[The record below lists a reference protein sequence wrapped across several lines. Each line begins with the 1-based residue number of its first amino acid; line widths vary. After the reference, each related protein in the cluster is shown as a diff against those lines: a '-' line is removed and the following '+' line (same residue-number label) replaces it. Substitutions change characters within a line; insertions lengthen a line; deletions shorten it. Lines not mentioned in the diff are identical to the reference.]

1 MKKHLLWLCA
11 LLLAACGLA
20 LSACAAETRVYVA
33 DGGTGDGK
41 SASTPCGSLAAAVDA
56 LNGAGGTVVLVGD
69 VTVSVQTTLPEQSGD
84 LTFTAEGGARLVQKQ
99 RITFAKNTNDNVI
112 TFDLPVYA
120 AASSPVAVFGSF
132 NSITFTEKFTVTKA
146 ATGSGFWFYG
156 GVFTAE
162 AANGGVNADYI
173 TELPYSITVKNGTFD
188 RFSGGNYRSSGHCL
202 VGAIA
207 APVSVT
213 VEGGTFGTAGT
224 YDVESNNQQYNGFSV
239 SGQMILADDATLTI
253 TGGTFHV
260 PVFLQGRLGLV
271 SVRAS
276 RDSKLTASDRK
287 YYSIDGNLKINISGG
302 SFDGG
307 MISAYQQQVSH
318 AQVVRGNFDVT
329 ISGKPTFKTGT
340 ILDATAVKSY
350 PGSSTK
356 ATLTMP
362 AAQSGVTVRRFDR
375 VNGAAQ
381 SYTEPLRIVTIGD
394 SITEGYG
401 GSFATQSYPARIAA
415 RLMREG
421 KDTLVGNYGLSSA
434 GMTMG
439 KAARVY
445 YPDTLADRMT
455 RTETGADFYVF
466 AIGTNDGDAAGQS
479 NGSEKWYVDLYT
491 DFIKAVGDNAET
503 SKVFITNAVHRMT
516 PNVATLRN
524 SSIIR
529 PTQKK
534 IADELS
540 ASDPGKYTFI
550 DLYALTY
557 ERTKKGTFISSD
569 KIHPTV
575 DGYIYMAEKVYDAI
589 FGGVTEVDG
598 FRLTD
603 VYASDS
609 GSPFGAGTKDDPI
622 SYLPNAIDRMATNA
636 DVTLH
641 IVGTLTF
648 GGDSVSLPTYMQRLT
663 IVGEGTN
670 AVLNLSKAAD
680 VRLGCPTVFRNLTV
694 NGRGASTA
702 MVCRYFDLDIDESV
716 TLTGKWDLI
725 LGNIVQSDRSKIDV
739 KTNMKFDSA
748 ESVSSDRDCTV
759 RVLTGTWTRFFC
771 GDRRISNHAPIG
783 TYGGHMTV
791 TVGGAAKITG
801 MTAAATQATLYA
813 AVSGMN
819 YLTGSIDATVDGWD
833 SALALTDF
841 AYIGSR
847 SDIVPYTPTKNTGSV
862 RLTTAAKTIRMGD
875 LDGDGAVTVRDALL
889 LVRAAVNG
897 RLTDAQAEH
906 YFHTTAVTLTDVIWL
921 LGRTAQN

>member
-20 LSACAAETRVYVA
+20 LSAGAAETRVYVA

-146 ATGSGFWFYG
+146 ATASGFWFYG

-609 GSPFGAGTKDDPI
+609 GTPFGAGTKDDPI

-702 MVCRYFDLDIDESV
+702 MVCRYFDLDIDKSV

-862 RLTTAAKTIRMGD
+862 RLTTAAKNIRMGD

-897 RLTDAQAEH
+897 GLDETQMPH
-906 YFHTTAVTLTDVIWL
+906 YFYNTSVTLADVNWL
-921 LGRTAQN
+921 LGRIAQN

>member
-20 LSACAAETRVYVA
+20 LSAGAAETRVYVA
-33 DGGTGDGK
+33 DNGTGDGK

-307 MISAYQQQVSH
+307 IISAYQQQVSH

-609 GSPFGAGTKDDPI
+609 GTPFGAGTKEDPI

-694 NGRGASTA
+694 TGRGAGTA
-702 MVCRYFDLDIDESV
+702 MVCRYFDLDIDKSV

-833 SALALTDF
+833 SALALADF

-847 SDIVPYTPTKNTGSV
+847 SDIVPYTPSKNTGSV
-862 RLTTAAKTIRMGD
+862 RLTTSAKTIRMGD
-875 LDGDGAVTVRDALL
+875 LDGDGASPCVTRCFWCAP
-889 LVRAAVNG
+889 RSTAG
-897 RLTDAQAEH
+897 LTKRRCRIIFTILPLH
-906 YFHTTAVTLTDVIWL
+906 LPM
-921 LGRTAQN
+921 

>member
-20 LSACAAETRVYVA
+20 LSAGAAETRVYVA
-33 DGGTGDGK
+33 DNGTGDGK

-307 MISAYQQQVSH
+307 IISAYQQQVSH

-503 SKVFITNAVHRMT
+503 SKVFITMR
-516 PNVATLRN
+516 
-524 SSIIR
+524 
-529 PTQKK
+529 
-534 IADELS
+534 
-540 ASDPGKYTFI
+540 
-550 DLYALTY
+550 
-557 ERTKKGTFISSD
+557 
-569 KIHPTV
+569 
-575 DGYIYMAEKVYDAI
+575 
-589 FGGVTEVDG
+589 
-598 FRLTD
+598 
-603 VYASDS
+603 
-609 GSPFGAGTKDDPI
+609 
-622 SYLPNAIDRMATNA
+622 
-636 DVTLH
+636 
-641 IVGTLTF
+641 
-648 GGDSVSLPTYMQRLT
+648 
-663 IVGEGTN
+663 
-670 AVLNLSKAAD
+670 
-680 VRLGCPTVFRNLTV
+680 C
-694 NGRGASTA
+694 TA
-702 MVCRYFDLDIDESV
+702 
-716 TLTGKWDLI
+716 
-725 LGNIVQSDRSKIDV
+725 
-739 KTNMKFDSA
+739 
-748 ESVSSDRDCTV
+748 
-759 RVLTGTWTRFFC
+759 
-771 GDRRISNHAPIG
+771 
-783 TYGGHMTV
+783 
-791 TVGGAAKITG
+791 
-801 MTAAATQATLYA
+801 
-813 AVSGMN
+813 
-819 YLTGSIDATVDGWD
+819 
-833 SALALTDF
+833 
-841 AYIGSR
+841 
-847 SDIVPYTPTKNTGSV
+847 
-862 RLTTAAKTIRMGD
+862 
-875 LDGDGAVTVRDALL
+875 
-889 LVRAAVNG
+889 
-897 RLTDAQAEH
+897 
-906 YFHTTAVTLTDVIWL
+906 
-921 LGRTAQN
+921 

>member
-20 LSACAAETRVYVA
+20 LSAGAAETRVYVA

-156 GVFTAE
+156 GVYTTD
-162 AANGGVNADYI
+162 AAKGGVNADYI
-173 TELPYSITVKNGTFD
+173 TELPYAITVKNGTFD
-188 RFSGGNYRSSGHCL
+188 RFSGGNLRSAGQCL

-207 APVSVT
+207 APLTVT
-213 VEGGTFGTAGT
+213 VEGGTFGTAGS

-239 SGQMILADDATLTI
+239 SGQMILADDATLNI
-253 TGGTFHV
+253 SGGTFHV
-260 PVFLQGRLGLV
+260 PVFMQGRLGLV
-271 SVRAS
+271 AVQAS
-276 RDSKLTASDRK
+276 RDSTLTASDKK
-287 YYSIDGNLKINISGG
+287 YYSIDGDLKINISGG

-362 AAQSGVTVRRFDR
+362 AAQSGVTVRRFDE

-589 FGGVTEVDG
+589 FNGVTEVDG

-609 GSPFGAGTKDDPI
+609 GTPFGAGTKEDPI
-622 SYLPNAIDRMATNA
+622 SYLPNAIDRMAINA

-694 NGRGASTA
+694 TGRGAGTA
-702 MVCRYFDLDIDESV
+702 MVCRYFDLDIDKSV

-847 SDIVPYTPTKNTGSV
+847 SDIVPYTPSKNTGSV

>member
-20 LSACAAETRVYVA
+20 LSAGAAETRVYVA

-156 GVFTAE
+156 GAYTTD
-162 AANGGVNADYI
+162 AAKGGVNADYI
-173 TELPYSITVKNGTFD
+173 TELPYAITVKNGTFD
-188 RFSGGNYRSSGHCL
+188 RFSGGNLRSAGQCL

-207 APVSVT
+207 APLTVT
-213 VEGGTFGTAGT
+213 VEGGTFGTAGS

-239 SGQMILADDATLTI
+239 SGQMILADDATLNI
-253 TGGTFHV
+253 SGGTFHV
-260 PVFLQGRLGLV
+260 PVFMQGRLGLV
-271 SVRAS
+271 AVQAS
-276 RDSKLTASDRK
+276 RDSTLTASDRK

-329 ISGKPTFKTGT
+329 ITGTPTFKAGT
-340 ILDATAVKSY
+340 VLDATAVKPY
-350 PGSSTK
+350 AGGSTR

-362 AAQSGVTVRRFDR
+362 AAQSGVTVRRFDE

-401 GSFATQSYPARIAA
+401 ASFATQSYPARIAA
-415 RLMREG
+415 RLMTEG
-421 KDTLVGNYGLSSA
+421 KDTLIANYGLSSG

-445 YPDTLADRMT
+445 YPDSLADRLT
-455 RTETGADFYVF
+455 RTETGADWYVF
-466 AIGTNDGDAAGQS
+466 ALGTNDADATGYS
-479 NGSEKWYVDLYT
+479 NGSEKWYVDRYT

-589 FGGVTEVDG
+589 FNGVTEVEG

-609 GSPFGAGTKDDPI
+609 GTPFGAGTKEDPI
-622 SYLPNAIDRMATNA
+622 SYLPNAIDRMATGA

-648 GGDSVSLPTYMQRLT
+648 DGDSVSLPTYMQRLT
-663 IVGEGTN
+663 IVGEGAD

-702 MVCRYFDLDIDESV
+702 LVCRYFDLDIDESV

-833 SALALTDF
+833 SALALADF

-889 LVRAAVNG
+889 LVRAAVND

>member
-1 MKKHLLWLCA
+1 M
-11 LLLAACGLA
+11 
-20 LSACAAETRVYVA
+20 
-33 DGGTGDGK
+33 
-41 SASTPCGSLAAAVDA
+41 
-56 LNGAGGTVVLVGD
+56 
-69 VTVSVQTTLPEQSGD
+69 
-84 LTFTAEGGARLVQKQ
+84 QKQ

-609 GSPFGAGTKDDPI
+609 GTPFGAGTKDDPI

-702 MVCRYFDLDIDESV
+702 MVCRYFDLDIDKSV

-833 SALALTDF
+833 SALALADF

-847 SDIVPYTPTKNTGSV
+847 SDIVPYTPSKNTGSV

>member
-20 LSACAAETRVYVA
+20 LSAGAAETRVYVA
-33 DGGTGDGK
+33 DNGTGDGK

-162 AANGGVNADYI
+162 AANGGVYADYI

-307 MISAYQQQVSH
+307 IISAYQQQVSH

-609 GSPFGAGTKDDPI
+609 GTPFGAGTKEDPI

-694 NGRGASTA
+694 TGRGAGTA
-702 MVCRYFDLDIDESV
+702 MVCRYFDLDIDKSV

-833 SALALTDF
+833 SALALADF

-847 SDIVPYTPTKNTGSV
+847 SDIVPYTPSKNTGSV
-862 RLTTAAKTIRMGD
+862 RLTTSAKTIRMGD

-897 RLTDAQAEH
+897 GLDETQMPH
-906 YFHTTAVTLTDVIWL
+906 YFYNTSVTLADVNWL

>member
-20 LSACAAETRVYVA
+20 LSAGAAETRVYVA

-41 SASTPCGSLAAAVDA
+41 SASTPCGSLAAAVDV

-307 MISAYQQQVSH
+307 IISAYQQQVSH

-609 GSPFGAGTKDDPI
+609 GTPFGAGTKEDPI

-702 MVCRYFDLDIDESV
+702 MVCRYFDLDIDKSV

-833 SALALTDF
+833 SALALADF

-847 SDIVPYTPTKNTGSV
+847 SDIVPYTPSKNTGSV
-862 RLTTAAKTIRMGD
+862 RLTTSAKTIRMGD

>member
-20 LSACAAETRVYVA
+20 LSAGAAETRVYVA

-307 MISAYQQQVSH
+307 IISAYQQQVSH

-609 GSPFGAGTKDDPI
+609 GTPFGAGTKEDPI

-694 NGRGASTA
+694 TGRGAGTA
-702 MVCRYFDLDIDESV
+702 MVCRYFDLDIDKSV

-833 SALALTDF
+833 SALALADF

-847 SDIVPYTPTKNTGSV
+847 SDIVPYTPSKNTGSV
-862 RLTTAAKTIRMGD
+862 RLTTSAKTIRMGD

-897 RLTDAQAEH
+897 GLDETQMPH
-906 YFHTTAVTLTDVIWL
+906 YFYNTSVTLADVNWL

>member
-20 LSACAAETRVYVA
+20 LSAGAAETRVYVA

-609 GSPFGAGTKDDPI
+609 GTPFGAGTKEDPI

-694 NGRGASTA
+694 TGRGAGTA
-702 MVCRYFDLDIDESV
+702 MVCRYFDLDIDKSV

-833 SALALTDF
+833 SALALADF

-875 LDGDGAVTVRDALL
+875 LDGDGVVTVRDALL

-897 RLTDAQAEH
+897 RLDETQMPH
-906 YFHTTAVTLTDVIWL
+906 YFYNTSVTLADVNWL
-921 LGRTAQN
+921 LGRIAQN